1 MLKLEPMNPTDK
13 PARSPVLN
21 GVWEFLYTGGIS
33 PGTLAVQ
40 VRRVICAKYIS
51 CALKGTAGLDG
62 EGEGKRADS
71 GNRRRPTVVACRER
85 GKGGRS
91 SG

>member
-1 MLKLEPMNPTDK
+1 MNELMLKLEPMNPTEK

-40 VRRVICAKYIS
+40 VIILSRDVYGPCQ
-51 CALKGTAGLDG
+51 LDG
-62 EGEGKRADS
+62 SCQVDTTPPARDLAVEVIIS
-71 GNRRRPTVVACRER
+71 RRSTE
-85 GKGGRS
+85 
-91 SG
+91 

>member
-40 VRRVICAKYIS
+40 VNYVVPLIIDFSDRV
-51 CALKGTAGLDG
+51 
-62 EGEGKRADS
+62 
-71 GNRRRPTVVACRER
+71 
-85 GKGGRS
+85 GR
-91 SG
+91 